1 MYHNTALFYK
11 KNSSLSITN
20 GRFVLISDSDKAGK
34 SRRLMPDILRQNGGS
49 IVVNSIVSCM

>member
-11 KNSSLSITN
+11 KNSTLSITN

-49 IVVNSIVSCM
+49 IVVNSIVGCM

>member
-11 KNSSLSITN
+11 KNSTLSITN
-20 GRFVLISDSDKAGK
+20 GQFVLISDSDKAGK
-34 SRRLMPDILRQNGGS
+34 SRRLMPDILWQNGGS

>member
-11 KNSSLSITN
+11 KNSTLSITN
-20 GRFVLISDSDKAGK
+20 GRSVLISDSDKAGK

-49 IVVNSIVSCM
+49 IVVNSIVGCM

>member
-1 MYHNTALFYK
+1 MYHNTVLFYK
-11 KNSSLSITN
+11 KNSTLSITN
-20 GRFVLISDSDKAGK
+20 ERFVLISDSDKAGK